1 MILRTIVYTLCFCQ
15 LTVLA
20 IGQSTHKTADSN
32 AVFAFEL
39 FKEVFKKDSNVLL
52 SPYSISSALAMTY
65 AGARNE
71 TEKQMSRVLHYD
83 LNQLNT
89 HEGFSMINSSFTSY
103 KTDPVIKLSIANALW
118 KDENWGFKKDYLEL
132 TKKYYS
138 ASIFPLKGARPINDW
153 ADKNT
158 NGKIKEIV
166 EEKDLINARLVLTN
180 AIYFKG
186 DWLTSFNQKETKK
199 DKFRTTENKMM
210 DVDMMF
216 QTNEVNY
223 FEDDQNQVIELPYK
237 GETMTMTFLL
247 PKESNS
253 ILNLSTNINNKLLD
267 YYNSNLSKQKVKL
280 YIPKFSFTS
289 EFHLEEVLPKMGM
302 PDAFHPIKA
311 DFTGMSDGLSI
322 SKVIHKAFIEVNEK
336 GSEAAAVTAVVM
348 RKSSV
353 APKEIIFKA
362 NRPFILLIIEKQ
374 TGSILFIGSVLN
386 PNQL

>member
-1 MILRTIVYTLCFCQ
+1 MILRTIFYTICFCQ
-15 LTVLA
+15 LTIPV
-20 IGQSTHKTADSN
+20 IGQSTNKTADSN

-39 FKEVFKKDSNVLL
+39 FKEVFKKDSNTFL

-71 TEKQMSRVLHYD
+71 TEKQMSKVLHYD

-89 HEGFSMINSSFTSY
+89 HEGFFEINSSLSHY
-103 KTDPVIKLSIANALW
+103 KTNPVIKLSIANALW
-118 KDENWGFKKDYLEL
+118 KDEHWGFKKEYLDL
-132 TKKYYS
+132 TKKYYD
-138 ASIFPLKGARPINDW
+138 ASLFPLKGARPINDW

-166 EEKDLINARLVLTN
+166 KEGDLINARLVLTN

-199 DKFRTTENKMM
+199 DKFKITKNKMI

-216 QTNEVNY
+216 QANEVNY
-223 FEDDQNQVIELPYK
+223 FEDDQNQVLELPYK
-237 GETMTMTFLL
+237 GETMSMTFIV
-247 PKESNS
+247 PKEGNS
-253 ILNLSTNINNKLLD
+253 VLNLTTNVNNKLLA
-267 YYNSNLSKQKVKL
+267 YYNSNLSRQKVKM

-311 DFTGMSDGLSI
+311 DFTGMSNGLSI

-348 RKSSV
+348 RKNS

-362 NRPFILLIIEKQ
+362 DKPFMIMITDKQ
-374 TGSILFIGSVLN
+374 TGSILFVGSILN

>member
-1 MILRTIVYTLCFCQ
+1 MILRNIIYTICFCQ

-20 IGQSTHKTADSN
+20 IGQSTNKTADSN

-71 TEKQMSRVLHYD
+71 TEKQMSKVLHYD
-83 LNQLNT
+83 LKQLNT
-89 HEGFSMINSSFTSY
+89 HEGFFEINSSFAHY
-103 KTDPVIKLSIANALW
+103 KTNPVIKLSIANALW
-118 KDENWGFKKDYLEL
+118 KDEGWGFKKEYLEL
-132 TKKYYS
+132 TKKYYD
-138 ASIFPLKGARPINDW
+138 ASLFPLKGARPINDW

-199 DKFRTTENKMM
+199 DKFRATENKTI

-216 QTNEVNY
+216 QANEMNY

-237 GETMTMTFLL
+237 GETMAMTFIV
-247 PKESNS
+247 PKEGNS
-253 ILNLSTNINNKLLD
+253 ILNLANNINNKLLA
-267 YYNSNLSKQKVKL
+267 YYNSNLSRHAVKM

-289 EFHLEEVLPKMGM
+289 EFHLEKVLSKMGM

-311 DFTGMSDGLSI
+311 DFTGMSSGLSI

-336 GSEAAAVTAVVM
+336 GSEAAAVTAVIM
-348 RKSSV
+348 REKS
-353 APKEIIFKA
+353 APKEIVFKA
-362 NRPFILLIIEKQ
+362 DRPFMIVITEKQ